1 MANFYGIDLPELP
14 EGAIPIDM
22 VMLFKWVDPEG
33 KVKYSEMKS
42 AKLHPVEALGMLTTA
57 VDSLRA
63 LCMNPD
69 REY

>member
-1 MANFYGIDLPELP
+1 MPSFYGLEMPELP

-42 AKLHPVEALGMLTTA
+42 NNLHPVEALGMIVTA
-57 VDSLRA
+57 SDTLRA
-63 LCMNPD
+63 MCMHPE
-69 REY
+69 REN